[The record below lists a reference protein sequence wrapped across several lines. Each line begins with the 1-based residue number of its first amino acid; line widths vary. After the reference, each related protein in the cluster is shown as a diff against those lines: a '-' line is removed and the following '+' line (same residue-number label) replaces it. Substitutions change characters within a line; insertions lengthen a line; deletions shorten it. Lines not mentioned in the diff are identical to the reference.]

1 MTNCLLH
8 FHFKNVTV
16 PINLY
21 RSTLILISHNV
32 NGTAVNKDRK
42 LKLPIHL
49 IILDLFGA
57 AVAALGLVEWFTDL
71 SFIPDQFKFEY
82 YYIAMILCGL
92 LMMIPMHAHIFRF
105 TMGNSSSIQ
114 NK

>member
-1 MTNCLLH
+1 M
-8 FHFKNVTV
+8 
-16 PINLY
+16 
-21 RSTLILISHNV
+21 S
-32 NGTAVNKDRK
+32 KDGK

-49 IILDLFGA
+49 IFLDLFGA

-82 YYIAMILCGL
+82 YYIAMIVCGV